1 MGGRLSLERKV
12 NLMKKS
18 VWISLIAAVA
28 AVAAAAIAI
37 AALVRRK
44 TNAIAQ
50 ELDFEPDD
58 EYYDSDED
66 EDICGSCEGCGDV
79 EEADVATSA
88 HEEPMEIP
96 VMDAEGAP
104 EEDDEEEKE

>member
-1 MGGRLSLERKV
+1 
-12 NLMKKS
+12 MKKS

-28 AVAAAAIAI
+28 ALAAAAVAI

-58 EYYDSDED
+58 DYYDPEEED
-66 EDICGSCEGCGDV
+66 EDLCGSCEGCPDA

-88 HEEPMEIP
+88 HEEPMDIP
-96 VMDAEGAP
+96 VAGPEEAP
-104 EEDDEEEKE
+104 EEEEDKDKA